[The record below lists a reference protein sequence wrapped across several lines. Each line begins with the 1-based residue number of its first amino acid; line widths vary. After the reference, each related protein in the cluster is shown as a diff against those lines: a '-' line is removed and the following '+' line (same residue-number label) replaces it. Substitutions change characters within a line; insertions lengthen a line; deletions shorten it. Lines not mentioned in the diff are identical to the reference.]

1 METVEVGAST
11 GSYEEDLEVKA
22 WQTSTTQISRSS
34 FDFGFQS
41 GSSRKADPIASQRVW
56 CWSPEELK
64 AATGSEQQT
73 VVRHDLLLQ
82 SSYAQ
87 IEVILFNLLS
97 VGTK

>member
-1 METVEVGAST
+1 
-11 GSYEEDLEVKA
+11 
-22 WQTSTTQISRSS
+22 
-34 FDFGFQS
+34 
-41 GSSRKADPIASQRVW
+41 
-56 CWSPEELK
+56 LK